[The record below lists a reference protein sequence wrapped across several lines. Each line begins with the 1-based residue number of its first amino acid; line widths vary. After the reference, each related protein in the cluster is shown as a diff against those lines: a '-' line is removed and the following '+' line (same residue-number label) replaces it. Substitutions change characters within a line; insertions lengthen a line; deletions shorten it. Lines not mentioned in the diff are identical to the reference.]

1 MASTGRLEEVW
12 HAGERES
19 VDGHRPKEAFVQAGV
34 YPLDRDSCFRGDARE
49 FEAGRAA

>member
-1 MASTGRLEEVW
+1 MLAS
-12 HAGERES
+12 ES
-19 VDGHRPKEAFVQAGV
+19 VDGLRPKDHFIAAFVQAGV